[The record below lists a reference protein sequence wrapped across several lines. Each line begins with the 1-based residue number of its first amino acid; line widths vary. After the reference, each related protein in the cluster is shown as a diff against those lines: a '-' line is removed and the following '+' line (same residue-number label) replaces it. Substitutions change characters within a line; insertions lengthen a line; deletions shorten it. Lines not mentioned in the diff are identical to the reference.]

1 MKTCYLHVGF
11 HKTASTSFQQV
22 CGNNRE
28 QLNKAGFYYPKFAYP
43 AQKGNIWNHT
53 GPVSSIY
60 KSDRLKNRGNSK
72 NKGTEKGIRPINKQ
86 RLYEAFQQD
95 NNLLLSGEGLSCLP
109 HDAYLRLIDDLGR
122 FGYNIR
128 VLALVRTPYSFACSA
143 IQEMIKGGRYNR
155 LIGLDHSRQSKP
167 GRPDALPNRTEAIET
182 LQRVFGSSIQ
192 FRPYSEALAHPKGP
206 VDYCFEQFGIDASN
220 LSASNGFIVHNE
232 SLNNLQTRVLNL
244 INKEQRQQTGKKKIK
259 KRELLLIRQGLEN
272 LDSERF
278 LLTEQEFAGI
288 ADQYKQVRQD
298 LDRLL
303 GPSFT
308 TEELSFAT
316 PVSKLMNV
324 LSALAR
330 CSVLLAN
337 NVSTSTQR
345 ISG

>member
-11 HKTASTSFQQV
+11 HKTASTSFQQA

-28 QLNKAGFYYPKFAYP
+28 QLNNAGFYYPKFAYP

-60 KSDRLKNRGNSK
+60 KSGRVKNRGNNK
-72 NKGTEKGIRPINKQ
+72 HKGTEKGIRLINNQ

-95 NNLLLSGEGLSCLP
+95 NHLLLSGEGLSCLP
-109 HDAYLRLIDDLGR
+109 RDAYMRLIDDLGR
-122 FGYNIR
+122 FGYNMQ

-155 LIGLDHSRQSKP
+155 LIGLNRSRQSKP
-167 GRPDALPNRTEAIET
+167 RHPDAFPNRTEAIET
-182 LQRVFGSSIQ
+182 LQRVFGSSIK

-206 VDYCFEQFGIDASN
+206 VGYCFEQFGIDASN
-220 LSASNGFIVHNE
+220 LSANNSTIVHNE

-244 INKEQRQQTGKKKIK
+244 INKEQRRQTGKKKIK
-259 KRELLLIRQGLEN
+259 KRELLLIRQGLDD

-288 ADQYKQVRQD
+288 ADQYKQVRQE

-308 TEELSFAT
+308 TEELRFST
-316 PVSKLMNV
+316 PDSNLKDV
-324 LSALAR
+324 LTALAR

-337 NVSTSTQR
+337 NVDT
-345 ISG
+345 

>member
-11 HKTASTSFQQV
+11 HKTASTSFQQA

-28 QLNKAGFYYPKFAYP
+28 QLNNAGFYYPKFAYP

-60 KSDRLKNRGNSK
+60 KSGRLKNRGNSK

-206 VDYCFEQFGIDASN
+206 VGYCFEQFGIDAGN

-308 TEELSFAT
+308 TEELRFAT
-316 PVSKLMNV
+316 PVSKLRNV
-324 LSALAR
+324 LCALAR

-337 NVSTSTQR
+337 NVST
-345 ISG
+345 